1 MNAIPRMRPATWS
14 TALPDWEERI
24 TSGRS
29 IIPDLPLDQKR
40 ADRALLVFKQLVV
53 PDIPDTPTYG
63 EVCDQFVFDLVRAI
77 FGAFDAETKRRVIR
91 EYFLLIPKKNGKTS
105 IAAAIMV
112 VALIMN
118 DRPSA
123 EALLIAPTIN
133 IAERS
138 YNQAKGII
146 RLTVLRGR
154 KETALEDIFSW
165 HDHEQ
170 KIKYLHPTCPSEMQI
185 KAAEA
190 DVITGSKASYVLID
204 ETHVFAAR
212 PAAKGVFVEIRGG
225 LSHPMN
231 TGFLLQIT
239 TQSKVAPAGVF
250 KAELGAARDVRD
262 GKKDAPLLPV
272 LYELPAVMQA
282 NGEWKEPRTWAMVN
296 PHMNRSV
303 DESFLAEELAKAED
317 DGDDAVALIASQ
329 HFNVEIGVGHN
340 ADAWSGVKHWQAASR
355 DFVTLDYILNECE
368 VCTIGGDWGG
378 ADDLAA
384 LCVLGRLPNKT
395 WLAWARAWARPSVFK
410 ARPKI
415 ASALRDFEA
424 QGDLRVVDTGE
435 EQAADAAEL
444 CKQVHDAGLLPETGG
459 IGLDAAGID
468 LLLDA
473 LAAQGMVT
481 PLVVP
486 VPQGWKLQGAVSGV
500 PLRLESGTLL
510 HGGQPILA
518 WAAGNAKQRLKGSNY
533 VVEKELAGAA
543 KIDPLIALFNAAMR
557 MRENPQAAQRRS
569 VYEDRGLLVF

>member
-1 MNAIPRMRPATWS
+1 MNAVTEIRDRWS
-14 TALPDWEERI
+14 TALPDWAERI

-29 IIPDLPLDQKR
+29 IIPSLPLDDAR
-40 ADRALLVFKQLVV
+40 ADRALRIFRQLVV
-53 PDIPDTPTYG
+53 PDIPGNPTYG

-77 FGAFDAETKRRVIR
+77 FGAFEPETARRIVR
-91 EYFLLIPKKNGKTS
+91 EFFLLIPKKNGKTS

-118 DRPSA
+118 ERPSA
-123 EALLIAPTIN
+123 TALLIAPTIN
-133 IAERS
+133 IAELS
-138 YNQAKGII
+138 YTQAKGII
-146 RLTVLRGR
+146 RLTVLESGTR
-154 KETALEDIFSW
+154 LEDVFST
-165 HDHEQ
+165 HDHERR
-170 KIKYLHPTCPSEMQI
+170 IKYLRPDIPSEMQI
-185 KAAEA
+185 KAADA

-239 TQSKVAPAGVF
+239 TQSKTAPAGVF
-250 KAELGAARDVRD
+250 KAELNRARDIRD
-262 GKKDAPLLPV
+262 GKRSGPLMAV
-272 LYELPAVMQA
+272 LYELPRAMQVS
-282 NGEWKEPRTWAMVN
+282 GEWKDPRTWGMVN
-296 PHMNRSV
+296 PHLNRSV
-303 DESFLAEELAKAED
+303 DEDFLAEELSNAED
-317 DGDDAVALIASQ
+317 DGEDAVSLIASQ

-340 ADAWSGVKHWQAASR
+340 ADSWSGVAHWLAAER
-355 DFVTLDYILNECE
+355 DHVTLDYILNNAE

-384 LCVLGRLPNKT
+384 LCVIGRMPDKT
-395 WLAWARAWARPSVFK
+395 WLTWAHAWARPSVFK

-415 ASALRDFEA
+415 AAALRDFEA
-424 QGDLRVVDTGE
+424 QGDLTVVETGE
-435 EQAADAAEL
+435 QQAADAADL
-444 CKQVHDAGLLPETGG
+444 CLRVFEAELLPEQGG

-473 LAAQGMVT
+473 LASRGLNP
-481 PLVVP
+481 PLVVA
-486 VPQGWKLQGAVSGV
+486 VPQGWKLQSAVSGV
-500 PLRLESGTLL
+500 PLRLEAGTLV
-510 HGGQPILA
+510 HGGQPLLS

-557 MRENPQAAQRRS
+557 MRENPQAAGS
-569 VYEDRGLLVF
+569 GFLDYTGM

>member
-1 MNAIPRMRPATWS
+1 MNAMTETRDRWS
-14 TALPDWEERI
+14 TAVPDWAERI

-29 IIPDLPLDQKR
+29 IIPALPLDMAR
-40 ADRALLVFKQLVV
+40 ADRALRLFKQLRV
-53 PDIPDTPTYG
+53 PDIPGTPTYG
-63 EVCDQFVFDLVRAI
+63 EVCDEFVFDLVRAI
-77 FGAFDAETKRRVIR
+77 FGAFDEETRLRIIR
-91 EYFLLIPKKNGKTS
+91 EYFVLIPKKNAKTS
-105 IAAAIMV
+105 VGAAIMV
-112 VALIMN
+112 VALMVN
-118 DRPSA
+118 ERPSA
-123 EALLIAPTIN
+123 TALLVAPTIE
-133 IAERS
+133 IAKLA
-138 YNQAKGII
+138 YNQATGII
-146 RLTVLRGR
+146 RLTVLDDG
-154 KETALEDIFSW
+154 TALEYLFSK
-165 HDHEQ
+165 HEHERR
-170 KIKYLHPTCPSEMQI
+170 IKYLRDDIPSEMQI
-185 KAAEA
+185 KAADA

-204 ETHVFAAR
+204 ETHVFASR
-212 PAAKGVFVEIRGG
+212 PNAKGVFVEIRGG
-225 LSHPMN
+225 LSHPKN

-239 TQSKVAPAGVF
+239 TQSKTPPAGVF
-250 KAELGAARDVRD
+250 KSELSRARDIRD
-262 GKKDAPLLPV
+262 GRKSGPMLAV
-272 LYELPAVMQA
+272 LYELPAEMQA
-282 NGEWKEPRTWAMVN
+282 SGEWKNPRTWGMVN
-296 PHMNRSV
+296 PHLGRSV
-303 DESFLAEELAKAED
+303 SEEFLAEELAKAED

-340 ADAWSGVKHWQAASR
+340 ADAWSGVAHWQGAARS
-355 DFVTLDYILNECE
+355 FVTLEHILTQCE

-395 WLAWARAWARPSVFK
+395 WLAWVRAWARPSVFK

-424 QGDLRVVDTGE
+424 QGDLRVVETGE
-435 EQAADAAEL
+435 DQAAEAADL
-444 CKQVHDAGLLPETGG
+444 CLRVFEAGLLPEQGG

-473 LAAQGMVT
+473 LASRGMVT

-500 PLRLESGTLL
+500 PLRLESGSLL

-557 MRENPQAAQRRS
+557 MRENPEAHKVVVQAR
-569 VYEDRGLLVF
+569 VL

>member
-1 MNAIPRMRPATWS
+1 MLAIPGIAPHRWS

-24 TSGRS
+24 IAGHS
-29 IIPDLPLDQKR
+29 IIPALPLDEKR
-40 ADRALLVFKQLVV
+40 ADRALRLFKQLVV
-53 PDIPDTPTYG
+53 PDIPGTPTYG
-63 EVCDQFVFDLVRAI
+63 EVCEQFVFDLVRAI

-118 DRPSA
+118 ERPSA
-123 EALLIAPTIN
+123 EGLLIAPTIN
-133 IAERS
+133 IAGRS
-138 YNQAKGII
+138 YDQAKGII
-146 RLTVLRGR
+146 RLTVLESGVR
-154 KETALEDIFSW
+154 LEDVFSW

-170 KIKYLHPTCPSEMQI
+170 KIKYLHPTVPSEMQI

-225 LSHPMN
+225 LSHPLN

-250 KAELGAARDVRD
+250 KAELNAARDVRD
-262 GKKDAPLLPV
+262 GKKEAPLLPV
-272 LYELPAVMQA
+272 LYELPKAMQA
-282 NGEWKEPRTWAMVN
+282 SGEWKEPRTWGMVN

-303 DESFLAEELAKAED
+303 DGGFLAEELAKAED

-340 ADAWSGVKHWQAASR
+340 ADAWSGVTHWQKAAR
-355 DFVTLDYILNECE
+355 DFVTLEYILTHCE

-384 LCVLGRLPNKT
+384 LCVLGRLPSKE
-395 WLAWARAWARPSVFK
+395 WLAWVRAWARPSVFK

-435 EQAADAAEL
+435 EQAAEAADL
-444 CKQVHDAGLLPETGG
+444 CLRVFDSQLLPETGG

-473 LAAQGMVT
+473 LAARGIVT

-510 HGGQPILA
+510 HGGQPIFA

-557 MRENPQAAQRRS
+557 MRENPQAAGALGS
-569 VYEDRGLLVF
+569 YLEAGNLAVA

>member
-1 MNAIPRMRPATWS
+1 MNAMAGIRDRWS
-14 TALPDWEERI
+14 TAVPDWEDRI
-24 TSGRS
+24 TRGLS
-29 IIPDLPLDQKR
+29 IIPDLPLDEER
-40 ADRALLVFKQLVV
+40 ADRALRIFKQLIV
-53 PDIPDTPTYG
+53 PDIPGTPTYG

-118 DRPSA
+118 DRPAA

-138 YNQAKGII
+138 YTQAKGII
-146 RLTVLRGR
+146 RLTVLESGVR
-154 KETALEDIFSW
+154 LEDVFSW

-170 KIKYLHPTCPSEMQI
+170 KIKYLHPTIPSEMQI
-185 KAAEA
+185 KAAES

-262 GKKDAPLLPV
+262 GKKDAPLLAV
-272 LYELPAVMQA
+272 LYELPKAMQA
-282 NGEWKEPRTWAMVN
+282 SGEWKEPRTWGMVN

-303 DESFLAEELAKAED
+303 DEGFLAEELAKAVD

-340 ADAWSGVKHWQAASR
+340 ADAWSGVRHWDGAAR

-395 WLAWARAWARPSVFK
+395 WLAWVRAWARPSVFK

-424 QGDLRVVDTGE
+424 QGDLRVVETGE
-435 EQAADAAEL
+435 EQAAEAAAV
-444 CKQVHDAGLLPETGG
+444 CQQVFDAGLLPETGG

-473 LAAQGMVT
+473 LASLGMVT

-500 PLRLESGTLL
+500 PLRLESGSLL

-518 WAAGNAKQRLKGSNY
+518 WAAGNAKQRLKGSSY

-557 MRENPQAAQRRS
+557 MRENPEAAQVRS
-569 VYEDRGLLVF
+569 IYEDRGLVVI

>member
-1 MNAIPRMRPATWS
+1 MNAMAGIRDRWS
-14 TALPDWEERI
+14 TAVPDWEDRI
-24 TSGRS
+24 TRGLS
-29 IIPDLPLDQKR
+29 IIPDLPLDEER
-40 ADRALLVFKQLVV
+40 ADRALRIFKQLIV
-53 PDIPDTPTYG
+53 PDIPGTPTYG

-118 DRPSA
+118 ERPAA

-133 IAERS
+133 IAGRS
-138 YNQAKGII
+138 YDQAKGII
-146 RLTVLRGR
+146 RLTVLESGVR
-154 KETALEDIFSW
+154 LEDVFSW

-170 KIKYLHPTCPSEMQI
+170 KIKYLHPTIPSEMQI

-262 GKKDAPLLPV
+262 GKKDAPLLAV
-272 LYELPAVMQA
+272 LYELPKAMQA
-282 NGEWKEPRTWAMVN
+282 NGEWKEPRTWGMVN

-303 DESFLAEELAKAED
+303 DEGFLAEELAKAVD

-340 ADAWSGVKHWQAASR
+340 ADAWSGVRHWDGAAR

-368 VCTIGGDWGG
+368 VCTIGVDWGG
-378 ADDLAA
+378 ADDLAS
-384 LCVLGRLPNKT
+384 LCLLGRLPSKKI
-395 WLAWARAWARPSVFK
+395 LAWVRAWARPSVFK

-424 QGDLRVVDTGE
+424 QGDLRVVETGE
-435 EQAADAAEL
+435 EQAAQAADL
-444 CKQVHDAGLLPETGG
+444 CQLIRDAGLLPEIGG
-459 IGLDAAGID
+459 IGLDSAALD
-468 LLLDA
+468 MLLDA
-473 LAAQGMVT
+473 LAARGMTMPLLTSVKQG
-481 PLVVP
+481 
-486 VPQGWKLQGAVSGV
+486 GWLLPAIAGV
-500 PLRLESGTLL
+500 PLRLESGNLL
-510 HGGQPILA
+510 HGGQPILT
-518 WAAGNAKQRLKGSNY
+518 WAVGNAKQRLKGSNY

-557 MRENPQAAQRRS
+557 MRENPEAHSVNVQAR
-569 VYEDRGLLVF
+569 VL